1 VSGLVALGVRPQR
14 RSSIATE
21 SAWLAYFL
29 FVFIA
34 AVYLL
39 LRYLVP
45 HHFNDK
51 VAVMLAAIAAGL
63 VMIGTRTLAG
73 NEWRRP

>member
-1 VSGLVALGVRPQR
+1 MVL
-14 RSSIATE
+14 E
-21 SAWLAYFL
+21 SAWLAFFL

-34 AVYLL
+34 AAYLL

-51 VAVMLAAIAAGL
+51 VAVMLAALLAGL
-63 VMIGTRTLAG
+63 IMIGTRALAG
-73 NEWRRP
+73 GQWRRR